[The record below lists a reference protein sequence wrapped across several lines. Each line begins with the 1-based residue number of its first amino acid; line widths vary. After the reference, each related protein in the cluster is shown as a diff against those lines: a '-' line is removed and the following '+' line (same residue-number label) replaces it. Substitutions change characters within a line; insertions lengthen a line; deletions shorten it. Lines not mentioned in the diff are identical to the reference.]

1 MLYKNHYIKNLKKLK
16 KPKVRL
22 DLDKEDFSEDLEN
35 LFSNIPI
42 VRQERIFQNLTSD
55 FIIDNIKENNI
66 SYYFKTIKEAVRK
79 TISIFNGNGN
89 TKFKIIII
97 CEFTMPLPFD
107 IVEGHFNRQFEEL
120 VTMNNF
126 DDIYS
131 NIEDEFMTWLDGYQ
145 E

>member
-1 MLYKNHYIKNLKKLK
+1 M
-16 KPKVRL
+16 
-22 DLDKEDFSEDLEN
+22 DLDNDDFSEDLEN

-42 VRQERIFQNLTSD
+42 VRQERTLQNVTSD
-55 FIIDNIKENNI
+55 YITDNIKENNI

-79 TISIFNGNGN
+79 TISNFKGNSN
-89 TKFKIIII
+89 TKFKIIIT

-126 DDIYS
+126 DDIYL
-131 NIEDEFMTWLDGYQ
+131 NIEDEVMTGLDGYQ
-145 E
+145 QRGSGFVFESDN